1 LQIEINRGLYM
12 DERNYRRKPAFARLA
27 ADLAALVE
35 LLGEVIREWL
45 AHTADRPDKAASL
58 PALVRQGD

>member
-27 ADLAALVE
+27 ADLAALIE
-35 LLGEVIREWL
+35 CLGEVMRECL
-45 AHTADRPDKAASL
+45 AGQAEPRAAE
-58 PALVRQGD
+58 